1 MHIMNPIVLP
11 YQNTKPI
18 IAGTA
23 WIAPGATLI
32 GDVEIGRESSVWF
45 GCVVRGD
52 VHAIR
57 IGERTN
63 IQDLSMIHVTHH
75 KGDKRKMD
83 GSDGHPTLI
92 GDDVTVGHRVMLHG
106 CTIEDGCLIG
116 MSATIL
122 DGAVI
127 GRESI
132 VGAGALITGDKTFP
146 PRSLILGSPAHA
158 VRTLTD
164 EEVEEL
170 YASAKR
176 YVAFASTY
184 Q

>member
-1 MHIMNPIVLP
+1 MDKTILP
-11 YQNTKPI
+11 YQGMEPKMDR
-18 IAGTA
+18 TA
-23 WIAPGATLI
+23 WIAPGATVI
-32 GDVEIGRESSVWF
+32 GDVEIGKESSVWF

-75 KGDKRKMD
+75 KGDERKMD

-132 VGAGALITGDKTFP
+132 VGAGALVTGGKTFP
-146 PRSLILGSPAHA
+146 PRSLIIGSPARA
-158 VRTLTD
+158 VRTLND
-164 EEVEEL
+164 KEVEEL

-176 YVAFASTY
+176 YVAFAGTY